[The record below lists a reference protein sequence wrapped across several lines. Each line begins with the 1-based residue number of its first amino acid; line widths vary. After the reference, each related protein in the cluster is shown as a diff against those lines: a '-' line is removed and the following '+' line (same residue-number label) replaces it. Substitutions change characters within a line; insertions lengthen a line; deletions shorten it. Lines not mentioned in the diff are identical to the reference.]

1 MIIKLNYK
9 DRSIKS
15 YAMRKLTP
23 FECFRLMGVRDDVIH
38 TMLSTN
44 AQAEKRIES
53 FKSKGKKDEMA
64 VSATQQ
70 FIQAANSIVV
80 DVLAYIY
87 EQLWYPKHR
96 EPSEQMSLFPDD
108 ELPAMPDHSDD
119 EKVILTT
126 FSGYDSQLMAA
137 DVLKDWHPDFRW
149 TCAGWSEI
157 DKNACLM
164 HNIVFPQYADKAL
177 GDITKID
184 WHKVKESLGGK
195 EVDLFTYSSPCF
207 VAGTLVLTTHGF
219 KPIEDVTTSDYV
231 TTHQSDSQKVLRI
244 GSKPALDILRV
255 KGMCIDEILCTPNHP
270 FYVREMYRHGHKWQ
284 RVFRKPQWKEA
295 TRLTKSDYLGIPINR
310 ACMLPVWEGVTL
322 HYGGR
327 DTFQVNKIS
336 EMLSTPHFWYI
347 LGRYVG
353 DGWTREDD
361 SHKQVIFAC
370 SNRNE
375 QMLREAFASL
385 GFNPTVTDKD
395 KSCRR
400 YTVSSKE
407 LMAFVD
413 RYGHGAAHKRID
425 YDTLCLPEIHLSKF
439 LQGYTDSDG
448 CRSPKNGEY
457 KITTISRELAY
468 GIQQIVAKV
477 HHRHSRVYKVAM
489 PSKTKIEGREVNQR
503 DFYQVVWHTDA
514 RKQDKAFYEDGYIWY
529 PCNGV
534 EQTDRQEIVYNME
547 VATDNSY
554 TANGTIVHNC
564 QDLSNAGKQMGMKEG
579 SGTRS
584 SLLWHVADAV
594 EVLRPKFLLQ
604 ENVAALVSQKFM
616 PDFQKWLD
624 KLSSLGYVSRWAR
637 LNAKNYGVPQ
647 NRDRVFCISMR
658 RDVAFDYQ
666 FPEPFELTTRLE
678 DVLEEEVSDRYF
690 LKDDAVNKF
699 LETNDKDNALFVQF
713 DLPPTHEAAMF
724 LKTWLTLWMQAA
736 DGWNMTPMGLQHAL
750 NSARQ
755 KMELSYS
762 VFTDKGVAALGKEF
776 ARLFNENME
785 RKSMNNKYYIGWVRD
800 SKGRIKGRPRKQIAN
815 AVTSKVGHGIS
826 DPRDGLGN
834 TTPYIIIEY
843 D

>member
-1 MIIKLNYK
+1 MITKLNFT
-9 DRSIKS
+9 DRTIKS
-15 YAMRKLTP
+15 YAIRKLTP
-23 FECFRLMGVRDDVIH
+23 KECFRLMGVRDNVIG
-38 TMLSTN
+38 TMQSSN
-44 AQAEKRIES
+44 AQAAERLPDW
-53 FKSKGKKDEMA
+53 KGKGKPEDMA
-64 VSATQQ
+64 ISASQQ
-70 FIQAANSIVV
+70 YKQAGNSIVV
-80 DVLAYIY
+80 DVLGHIY
-87 EQLWYPKHR
+87 EQLFFPAPPKPR
-96 EPSEQMSLFPDD
+96 PGEQLSLFDDLEDALPD
-108 ELPAMPDHSDD
+108 LPPVVADKNE
-119 EKVILTT
+119 EKIFLTT

-137 DVLKDWHPDFRW
+137 DVLREWHPDFRW
-149 TCAGWSEI
+149 TCKGWSDI
-157 DKNACLM
+157 DKYACQM
-164 HNIVFPQYADKAL
+164 HNLVFPQFADCAL

-184 WHKVKESLGGK
+184 WHKVKQSLQGR

-219 KPIEDVTTSDYV
+219 KPIENVTTSDYV
-231 TTHQSDSQKVLRI
+231 TTHHSDSQKVLRI
-244 GSKPALDILRV
+244 GSKLSLDIVRV
-255 KGMCIDEILCTPNHP
+255 KGMCVDEILCTPNHP
-270 FYVREMYRHGHKWQ
+270 FYVRGMYRYGHKWQ
-284 RVFRKPQWKEA
+284 RAFREPQWKEA
-295 TRLTKSDYLGIPINR
+295 AKLTKSDYLGIPINR
-310 ACMLPVWEGVTL
+310 ACMLPDWDGVTL

-336 EMLSTPHFWYI
+336 EMLNSPHFWYI

-361 SHKQVIFAC
+361 LHKQVIFAC
-370 SNRNE
+370 SDRNE
-375 QMLREAFASL
+375 QMLRDALALL

-400 YTVSSKE
+400 YTVNSKE

-425 YDTLCLPEIHLSKF
+425 YDTLRLPEIHLAKF

-468 GIQQIVAKV
+468 GIQQVVAKV
-477 HHRHSRVYKVAM
+477 HHRPSRVYKVAM

-503 DFYQVVWHTDA
+503 DFYQVVWHTDV

-564 QDLSNAGKQMGMKEG
+564 QDISQAGKQMGLKEG
-579 SGTRS
+579 SDTRS
-584 SLLWHVADAV
+584 ALLWRVADAV
-594 EVLRPKFLLQ
+594 EVLRPKYLLQ

-637 LNAKNYGVPQ
+637 LNAKNFGVPQ
-647 NRDRVFCISMR
+647 NRDRVFCLSMR
-658 RDVAFDYQ
+658 QDVAFDYQ

-678 DVLEEEVSDRYF
+678 DVLEEEVADRYF
-690 LKDDAVNKF
+690 LKDDAVGKS
-699 LETNDKDNALFVQF
+699 LKANDSDNALFMQF

-724 LKTWLTLWMQAA
+724 LKTWLTLRMNTLN
-736 DGWNMTPMGLQHAL
+736 GWNMELDELHDCIENEREVL
-750 NSARQ
+750 NSDFASFSECHTFPCEGFE
-755 KMELSYS
+755 EL
-762 VFTDKGVAALGKEF
+762 FK
-776 ARLFNENME
+776 ENME
-785 RKSMNNKYYIGWVRD
+785 RKK
-800 SKGRIKGRPRKQIAN
+800 
-815 AVTSKVGHGIS
+815 
-826 DPRDGLGN
+826 
-834 TTPYIIIEY
+834 
-843 D
+843 